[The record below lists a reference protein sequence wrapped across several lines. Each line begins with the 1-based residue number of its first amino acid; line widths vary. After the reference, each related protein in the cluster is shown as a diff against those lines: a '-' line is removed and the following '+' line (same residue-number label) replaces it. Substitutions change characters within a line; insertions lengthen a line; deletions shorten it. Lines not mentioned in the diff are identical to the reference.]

1 KPETKESF
9 KLPPKSRVNVEAEIK
24 YPNIF
29 ILRGYSFSSAILLSF
44 FSASSIETL
53 LKATSLERLFN
64 LAILSKLIVL
74 LVTLL
79 VLEIETKESFKLP
92 PKSRLNVEAEIKYP
106 NIFILRGYSFSSAI
120 LLSFFS
126 ASSIETL
133 LKATSLERLFNLAIL
148 SKLIVLLV
156 TLLVLEI

>member
-1 KPETKESF
+1 MFVFKILKKYARRQRTIPIKPETKESF

-79 VLEIETKESFKLP
+79 VLEIAFLYVFIVIIMFVGITKTST
-92 PKSRLNVEAEIKYP
+92 
-106 NIFILRGYSFSSAI
+106 FSI
-120 LLSFFS
+120 P
-126 ASSIETL
+126 
-133 LKATSLERLFNLAIL
+133 
-148 SKLIVLLV
+148 
-156 TLLVLEI
+156 